1 MFDKVY
7 RFWYDIDNQGGQCAK
22 EIIKE
27 DTKMRKGKIYC
38 PANGWDCPYYKKG
51 ECGIED
57 PIKECDDFGYFWDED
72 DGYICE
78 DEERT
83 AFEN

>member
-1 MFDKVY
+1 MPRQRLGLPVL
-7 RFWYDIDNQGGQCAK
+7 Q
-22 EIIKE
+22 
-27 DTKMRKGKIYC
+27 
-38 PANGWDCPYYKKG
+38 KG

>member
-1 MFDKVY
+1 
-7 RFWYDIDNQGGQCAK
+7 
-22 EIIKE
+22 
-27 DTKMRKGKIYC
+27 MRKKKIYC

-57 PIKECDDFGYFWDED
+57 PMNECDDFGYFWDAD
-72 DGYICE
+72 DDYICE

-83 AFEN
+83 AFEK

>member
-1 MFDKVY
+1 
-7 RFWYDIDNQGGQCAK
+7 
-22 EIIKE
+22 
-27 DTKMRKGKIYC
+27 MRLKQWRRKTVIYGC
-38 PANGWDCPYYKKG
+38 YCKYNKKG

-57 PIKECDDFGYFWDED
+57 PIKECEDFGYFWDED

-83 AFEN
+83 AFED

>member
-1 MFDKVY
+1 
-7 RFWYDIDNQGGQCAK
+7 
-22 EIIKE
+22 
-27 DTKMRKGKIYC
+27 MRKGKIYC